1 MTGQTPF
8 ISDNKDMLQ
17 RKIIKSEPYQDEC
30 MDSKIV
36 EFVKY
41 ALIKDQFERP
51 DIYELKKQPL
61 FNDIDWTKV
70 SQLKY
75 ESPIMNQLN
84 NKFDI
89 NRIHDYYADKKPSKH
104 TDFFYEKARDEL
116 KTKLRKARREY
127 LDYYYNYA
135 TEIND

>member
-1 MTGQTPF
+1 
-8 ISDNKDMLQ
+8 
-17 RKIIKSEPYQDEC
+17 

-75 ESPIMNQLN
+75 ESPIMN
-84 NKFDI
+84 
-89 NRIHDYYADKKPSKH
+89 
-104 TDFFYEKARDEL
+104 
-116 KTKLRKARREY
+116 
-127 LDYYYNYA
+127 
-135 TEIND
+135 